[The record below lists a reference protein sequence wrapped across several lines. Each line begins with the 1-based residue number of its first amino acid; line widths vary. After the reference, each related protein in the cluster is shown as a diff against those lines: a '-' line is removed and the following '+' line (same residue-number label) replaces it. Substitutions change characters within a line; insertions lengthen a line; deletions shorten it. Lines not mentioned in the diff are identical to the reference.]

1 LTIALTLSSKK
12 GFNMMN
18 RIRSQILV
26 VDDDPDECEN
36 MSDILGVRGYR
47 VATSPGGQATLRLV
61 EREPYDLALFDLKMP
76 GMDGLT
82 LCREV
87 TRRRPDTVALLVTG
101 YPDDVTP
108 ADAQAVG
115 IRRIVRK
122 PLDVP
127 RLLATIEE
135 ALGDLA
141 ASPRCGV
148 G

>member
-1 LTIALTLSSKK
+1 MT
-12 GFNMMN
+12 N
-18 RIRSQILV
+18 RIRSQILM

-36 MSDILGVRGYR
+36 MADILNARGYR
-47 VATSPGGQATLRLV
+47 VDTAPGGRAALRLV
-61 EREPYDLALFDLKMP
+61 DRQPYDLALLDLKMP

-82 LCREV
+82 LSRQL
-87 TRRRPDTVALLVTG
+87 TRRHPGTVALLVTG

-108 ADAQAVG
+108 AEARAAG
-115 IRRIVRK
+115 IRRVIRK

-141 ASPRCGV
+141 GSTHCGV